1 MYPKNQ
7 NDDWYEE
14 VCNGQMGNADEQ
26 GEESINDEQGEN
38 NINEDEF
45 PLYPGALLRYK

>member
-14 VCNGQMGNADEQ
+14 VYNGQMGNADEQ